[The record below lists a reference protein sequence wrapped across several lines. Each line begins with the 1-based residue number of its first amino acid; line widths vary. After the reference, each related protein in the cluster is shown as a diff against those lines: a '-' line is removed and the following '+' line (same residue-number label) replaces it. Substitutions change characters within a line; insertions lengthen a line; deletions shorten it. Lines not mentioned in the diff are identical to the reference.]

1 MRNKLLISIIFV
13 CSLISTAQ
21 AQYFGGR
28 ANGKGDDKAM
38 MRKGLDPDPANPEFN
53 LGENNYCRLNAV
65 DDSNL
70 ATKIRGV
77 LLSERTFDYDW
88 SCNKAMQQPGVVSTG
103 QRTQSRIEELKG
115 QMKYGAPDGTRDEL
129 YAAYFSDALEGRR
142 GHNGHDDY
150 YHGCGGDCVT
160 PPGGAINAKKSI
172 IAQLNQPLI
181 LKNSRDLV
189 VGTCQD
195 NETYSSIHKT
205 KLTCWSRVGTVID
218 GKATPNKDE
227 KYLAQQDAE
236 DAKKFADKSAYD
248 AETKRLEAEIAAS
261 DANDKAQ
268 IEQLTK
274 QIESTSYPAISKAQ
288 SDEIIKKLK
297 QLDLER
303 KK

>member
-28 ANGKGDDKAM
+28 ANGNGDDKAM

-129 YAAYFSDALEGRR
+129 YAAFLSQGLEERR
-142 GHNGHDDY
+142 AKDIFG
-150 YHGCGGDCVT
+150 
-160 PPGGAINAKKSI
+160 GGADKKSI